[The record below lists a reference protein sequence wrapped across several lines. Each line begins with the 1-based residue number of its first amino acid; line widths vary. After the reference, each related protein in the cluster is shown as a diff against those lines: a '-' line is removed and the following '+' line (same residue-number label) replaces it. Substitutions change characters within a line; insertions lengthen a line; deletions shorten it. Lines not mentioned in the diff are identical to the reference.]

1 MEFSELEAKVLAL
14 LREDEEFRY
23 AVAGMLGLEEILRRL
38 DRHGELLGELL
49 RRMDRHE
56 SVLEEHA
63 RELVK
68 LREDFNRMLSVIA
81 QVREG
86 QGELREGLVG
96 LEGGVGSLEKG
107 VASLGECVGS
117 LERRFGSLEG
127 AMVAGFGEV
136 SKFAGLTFGEFVRKF
151 LTAWFREAG
160 EIPEGAE
167 LANARIDGE
176 EVGVFLEEPLI
187 VGEVT
192 AYAES
197 AEEMVKLL
205 RKAEVAK
212 ARYSREPRK
221 ILVALTARREAAG
234 ELRRRA

>member
-96 LEGGVGSLEKG
+96 LEGRVGSLEKG
-107 VASLGECVGS
+107 VSAPWRARWWLGSARSASS
-117 LERRFGSLEG
+117 P
-127 AMVAGFGEV
+127 A
-136 SKFAGLTFGEFVRKF
+136 
-151 LTAWFREAG
+151 
-160 EIPEGAE
+160 
-167 LANARIDGE
+167 
-176 EVGVFLEEPLI
+176 
-187 VGEVT
+187 
-192 AYAES
+192 
-197 AEEMVKLL
+197 
-205 RKAEVAK
+205 
-212 ARYSREPRK
+212 
-221 ILVALTARREAAG
+221 
-234 ELRRRA
+234 

>member
-1 MEFSELEAKVLAL
+1 LMEFSELEAKVLAL

-96 LEGGVGSLEKG
+96 LEGR
-107 VASLGECVGS
+107 VGS

-167 LANARIDGE
+167 LAKARIDGE
-176 EVGVFLEEPLI
+176 EVDVFLEEPLI

-221 ILVALTARREAAG
+221 ILVALTARREAAR